1 MTLSIL
7 WSGRHWIKN
16 GSFGRSLCPRLAV
29 VVLNLGSEVVAD
41 VADVADLVLHDQG
54 DVRRHGQTDGGS
66 EARGLGEQVQVA
78 ASERQG
84 HWLL

>member
-54 DVRRHGQTDGGS
+54 DVRRHGQADGGS

>member
-41 VADVADLVLHDQG
+41 VADVTDLVLDHQG
-54 DVRRHGQTDGGS
+54 NVRGHGQRDGGRQ
-66 EARGLGEQVQVA
+66 ARSLGEQVQVA